1 MFPISKKYYPVALL
15 LGFAGAA
22 CAQEAQ
28 ECKQI
33 RLADIGWTDNAANNG
48 VTIAVARAIGY
59 EPKTTQVS
67 APIAFIS
74 LQKDDL
80 DVFLDYWSPALD
92 SVAKPMIEAG
102 KVSLLEVPNLTG
114 ARYTLA
120 VPNYLAEKGLRSFQD
135 LAAFKEELG
144 GKIYG
149 IESGSGGNSVIK
161 KMIAE
166 NMYDL
171 SDFKLIESSETA
183 MRMEVARAVK
193 REAPIVFLA
202 WAPHP
207 MNIELPLTYL
217 SGGDDAFGPD
227 YGSAT
232 VYSVQSVKFPQ
243 RCPNAARLISN
254 MKFDV
259 NMESELMGDILAK
272 KDPVESARAWI
283 ARNPQWLDTW
293 LDGVKTFDG
302 KDAKAAAIAHFGAM
316 AKAD

>member
-1 MFPISKKYYPVALL
+1 MLPISKKYYPVALL
-15 LGFAGAA
+15 IGFAGSTF
-22 CAQEAQ
+22 AQEAQ

-48 VTIAVARAIGY
+48 VTVAVAEAIGY
-59 EPKTTQVS
+59 EPKITQVS

-92 SVAKPMIEAG
+92 SLAKPMIEAG
-102 KVSLLEVPNLTG
+102 KVSLLETPNLTG

-120 VPNYLAEKGLRSFQD
+120 VPNYLADKGLRSFQD
-135 LAAFKEELG
+135 LARFKTELG

-149 IESGSGGNSVIK
+149 IESGSGGNTVIK
-161 KMIAE
+161 KMIME

-171 SDFKLIESSETA
+171 SDFQLIESSETA

-227 YGSAT
+227 YGSST
-232 VYSVQSVKFPQ
+232 VYSVQSVTFPE
-243 RCPNAARLISN
+243 RCPNAAKLISN

-259 NMESELMGDILAK
+259 DMENQLMRDILAK
-272 KDPVESARAWI
+272 NDPVESARAWI
-283 ARNPQWLDTW
+283 AKNPKWLDIW
-293 LDGVKTFDG
+293 LEGVNTFDEG
-302 KDAKAAAIAHFGAM
+302 DAKAAATAHFGAL
-316 AKAD
+316 AKAE

>member
-1 MFPISKKYYPVALL
+1 MFPISKKYYSVALL
-15 LGFAGAA
+15 LGFAGVA

-74 LQKDDL
+74 LHKDDL

-102 KVSLLEVPNLTG
+102 KVSLLETPNLTG

-161 KMIAE
+161 KMISE

-171 SDFKLIESSETA
+171 SNFKLIESSETA

-193 REAPIVFLA
+193 HEAPIVFLA

-217 SGGDDAFGPD
+217 SGGDAAFGPD

-272 KDPVESARAWI
+272 KDPVESASAWI

-293 LDGVKTFDG
+293 LDGVKTFEG
-302 KDAKAAAIAHFGAM
+302 NDAKAAAIAHFEAL

>member
-1 MFPISKKYYPVALL
+1 MFHMTKKYCAVALL
-15 LGFAGAA
+15 LGFAGATY
-22 CAQEAQ
+22 AQEAE

-33 RLADIGWTDNAANNG
+33 RIADIGWTDNAANNG

-59 EPKTTQVS
+59 EPKTTMMS

-74 LQKDDL
+74 LHKDDI

-92 SVAKPMIEAG
+92 SVAKPMIESG
-102 KVSLLEVPNLTG
+102 KVSLLEAPNLTG
-114 ARYTLA
+114 AKYTLA
-120 VPNYLAEKGLRSFQD
+120 VPNYLADEGLRSFQD
-135 LAAFKEELG
+135 LAKFKEALG

-149 IESGSGGNSVIK
+149 IESGSGGNTVIK

-171 SDFKLIESSETA
+171 GDFKLIESSETA

-207 MNIELPLTYL
+207 MNIELALTYL
-217 SGGDDAFGPD
+217 SGGDDAFGPN

-232 VYSVQSVKFPQ
+232 VYTVQSVKFSQ
-243 RCPNAARLISN
+243 RCPNAAKLVSN

-259 NMESELMGDILAK
+259 DMESELMGEILAK
-272 KDPVESARAWI
+272 KDPVQSASAWI
-283 ARNPQWLDTW
+283 AKNPQWLDTW

-302 KDAKAAAIAHFGAM
+302 EDAKAAALAHFGGIS
-316 AKAD
+316 KAD

>member
-1 MFPISKKYYPVALL
+1 MFHMNKKFCAAALL
-15 LGFAGAA
+15 LGLASVAH
-22 CAQEAQ
+22 AQDAE

-33 RLADIGWTDNAANNG
+33 RIADIGWTDNAANNG

-59 EPKTTQVS
+59 EPKTTLMS

-74 LQKDDL
+74 LHKDDL

-92 SVAKPMIEAG
+92 SVAKPMIESG
-102 KVSLLEVPNLTG
+102 KVSLLEAPNLTG
-114 ARYTLA
+114 AKYTLA

-135 LAAFKEELG
+135 LTNFKEELG

-149 IESGSGGNSVIK
+149 IESGSGGNTVIK

-166 NMYDL
+166 NMYGL
-171 SDFKLIESSETA
+171 KDFKLIESSETA

-217 SGGDDAFGPD
+217 SGGDEAFGPN

-232 VYSVQSVKFPQ
+232 VYTVQSTKFAQ
-243 RCPNAARLISN
+243 RCPNAAKLVSN

-259 NMESELMGDILAK
+259 NMESELMADILAK
-272 KDPVESARAWI
+272 KDPVQSAQAWI
-283 ARNPQWLDTW
+283 AKNPKWLDTW
-293 LDGVKTFDG
+293 LEGVKTFDG
-302 KDAKAAAIAHFGAM
+302 RDAKAAALNHFGAIS
-316 AKAD
+316 KAD

>member
-1 MFPISKKYYPVALL
+1 MFPISNKYYPAALL
-15 LGFAGAA
+15 LGFASAA
-22 CAQEAQ
+22 VAQEAQ

-48 VTIAVARAIGY
+48 VTIAVAEAIGY

-74 LQKDDL
+74 LQKGDL

-92 SVAKPMIEAG
+92 SVAKPMIETG
-102 KVSLLEVPNLTG
+102 KVSLLETPNLTG

-120 VPNYLAEKGLRSFQD
+120 VPNYLAEKGLHTFQD
-135 LAAFKEELG
+135 LAAFKKELG
-144 GKIYG
+144 GRIYG
-149 IESGSGGNSVIK
+149 IESGSGGNTVIK

-166 NMYDL
+166 NMYGL

-183 MRMEVARAVK
+183 MRMEVARAVR

-202 WAPHP
+202 WSPHP

-217 SGGDDAFGPD
+217 SGGDDAFGPN
-227 YGSAT
+227 YGAAT
-232 VYSVQSVKFPQ
+232 VYSVQSVTFPQ
-243 RCPNAARLISN
+243 RCPNAAKLISN

-272 KDPVESARAWI
+272 KDPVMSARAWI
-283 ARNPQWLDTW
+283 ARNPQWLETW
-293 LDGVKTFDG
+293 LEGVKTFDG
-302 KDAKAAAIAHFGAM
+302 KDAKSVAIAHFSAM
-316 AKAD
+316 TKTD